1 MYKEKT
7 VAIDNVKKLIN
18 KGELDRDYVIR
29 TMLDYMGEQGVQDMA
44 NATSL
49 FATEGEFDF
58 GDDID
63 DDYFDD

>member
-49 FATEGEFDF
+49 FATEDEFDF
-58 GDDID
+58 GDDMD

>member
-49 FATEGEFDF
+49 FATEAEFDF